1 MCMGG
6 YLPTFI
12 SVYLVVHAWCPQ
24 RSEEAVGSPRTRG
37 TDSGKMPCGAGKSS
51 QCSEP

>member
-12 SVYLVVHAWCPQ
+12 SVYHVVHAWCPQ
-24 RSEEAVGSPRTRG
+24 RSEEGVGSPRTG
-37 TDSGKMPCGAGKSS
+37 VADSGEMPSAAGKNSQRSS
-51 QCSEP
+51 A